1 MPFATTW
8 MDLEMIILS
17 KSDDITYMWNLNCET
32 SEFIYR
38 TETDSQTENRF
49 VVAKGEE
56 GEGWVDWEFGI
67 SRSKLLHSEWINKV
81 LLHSKGN
88 NIQFPTIN
96 HNRKEY
102 EKEHIYRCKS
112 LFYTVEINTTLCDTS
127 ETEGPGATPTMCSR
141 QDLEQSLPL
150 RGEGYYH
157 LYRELR

>member
-1 MPFATTW
+1 MTPLMCGISTMTQMNLPMKQTQTHRHRDQTCGCQGGKSGW
-8 MDLEMIILS
+8 M
-17 KSDDITYMWNLNCET
+17 
-32 SEFIYR
+32 
-38 TETDSQTENRF
+38 
-49 VVAKGEE
+49 
-56 GEGWVDWEFGI
+56 DWEFGI

-157 LYRELR
+157 LYGELR

>member
-1 MPFATTW
+1 MKQVN
-8 MDLEMIILS
+8 LS
-17 KSDDITYMWNLNCET
+17 
-32 SEFIYR
+32 
-38 TETDSQTENRF
+38 TEQKQTHRQNRF

-56 GEGWVDWEFGI
+56 GEGWMDWEFGI

-81 LLHSKGN
+81 LLNSKGN

-157 LYRELR
+157 LYGELR